1 ADAVL
6 LDGFSPEELQE
17 VVPRL
22 RQLAPKAVLEASG
35 VKPEALRAYAASGVD
50 LISTSAPI
58 TRSSW
63 LDISMRFEAI
73 VA

>member
-1 ADAVL
+1 
-6 LDGFSPEELQE
+6 
-17 VVPRL
+17 VPRL
-22 RQLAPKAVLEASG
+22 RQVRPGAVLEASG
-35 VKPEALRAYAASGVD
+35 VAPDTLRAYAASGVD

-63 LDISMRFEAI
+63 LDISMRYEAI